1 MNGQGQDRSPGVKE
15 LLAAGGGTHHGT
27 SSPAVG
33 PARSAIDVLPREV
46 VVHPTDVEIIVG
58 ADLLADL
65 HDPSLVIS
73 HGYVGPDR
81 RRFDRSIPPPTGM
94 PMWLRRTMLVVFLT
108 TVVVVPLTMISV
120 RSVPPAASSPGASQ
134 PQTPTTPKAKS
145 GPHRHLPHVIT
156 ASSQQIAR
164 AEAAYQKALA
174 RAGYSNDSV
183 PTSATATAT
192 ATAPTAPTAPASQ
205 ASQAE
210 AATGAPRNM
219 QLTSSQSQQ
228 QTQQQIQ
235 RAAAAQLRVAAQ
247 AQAAEARAAAQ
258 AATAQRRAAAAEARA
273 QAQAARS
280 AAHPGA
286 SGASGTSVSG
296 GSTNTAVPSGS

>member
-174 RAGYSNDSV
+174 RAGYSNASV
-183 PTSATATAT
+183 PTSAS
-192 ATAPTAPTAPASQ
+192 APPAPASQ

-210 AATGAPRNM
+210 AATGASQHL
-219 QLTSSQSQQ
+219 QLTSAQSQQ
-228 QTQQQIQ
+228 QTQ

-280 AAHPGA
+280 AAHPGG

-296 GSTNTAVPSGS
+296 GSTSTALPSGS

>member
-65 HDPSLVIS
+65 HDPSLIIS
-73 HGYVGPDR
+73 QGYVGPDR

-174 RAGYSNDSV
+174 RAGYSNASV
-183 PTSATATAT
+183 PTSAS
-192 ATAPTAPTAPASQ
+192 ATAPPAPTATSSQASQ

-210 AATGAPRNM
+210 AATGASQHL
-219 QLTSSQSQQ
+219 QLTSAQSQQ
-228 QTQQQIQ
+228 QTQ

-280 AAHPGA
+280 AAHPGG

-296 GSTNTAVPSGS
+296 GSTSTALPSGS

>member
-1 MNGQGQDRSPGVKE
+1 MRPKD
-15 LLAAGGGTHHGT
+15 
-27 SSPAVG
+27 
-33 PARSAIDVLPREV
+33 I
-46 VVHPTDVEIIVG
+46 EIIVG

-65 HDPSLVIS
+65 HDPSLIIS
-73 HGYVGPDR
+73 QGYVGPDR

-134 PQTPTTPKAKS
+134 PQTPTTPKVKAGS
-145 GPHRHLPHVIT
+145 HLHPPHVIT

-183 PTSATATAT
+183 PTSATATA
-192 ATAPTAPTAPASQ
+192 PPAPASQ

-296 GSTNTAVPSGS
+296 GSTSTAVPSGS